1 MNRSLRLG
9 LFIIIGIVIYAYGFT
24 VTQVNLDELDSPA
37 RQESLTRIIRALA
50 RPDLHQVVVG
60 ARIDGPHDTV
70 DNAGIVQEILAETLA
85 GAMLGSIHGAYC
97 TAARPFAY
105 SSITSVAPF

>member
-1 MNRSLRLG
+1 MEPESG
-9 LFIIIGIVIYAYGFT
+9 IGAKGRQQAGD
-24 VTQVNLDELDSPA
+24 QVAVELDDIERA
-37 RQESLTRIIRALA
+37 GAGRELFCQRALA

-85 GAMLGSIHGAYC
+85 RAMLGFVHGAYC
-97 TAARPFAY
+97 TAVRPFAY